1 MSAVLLAVFRDFTA
15 ADRVRTALFFDGF
28 PTDRVELTAEC
39 EPGRAALVPARSPRE
54 RFLQYFGMLFSGEDE
69 RSAAEH
75 LAASIE
81 HGAAT
86 ITVHPRGPVEMA
98 RAAHILEH
106 AGPAELMRHDLDNQ
120 ALEHA
125 AARQASPWI
134 RAFWPE
140 FTDEEHCIYCRLF
153 EHHPH

>member
-1 MSAVLLAVFRDFTA
+1 MSAVLLAVFEDFSA
-15 ADRVRTALFFDGF
+15 ADRVRIALFMDGF
-28 PTDRVELTAEC
+28 PTDRVDLTAVC
-39 EPGRAALVPARSPRE
+39 EPGRAALVPAPSRRD
-54 RFLQYFGMLFSGEDE
+54 RFLQYFGMLFSGEQE
-69 RSAAEH
+69 RSTAEH
-75 LAASIE
+75 LTTSIE

-86 ITVHPRGPVEMA
+86 ITVHPRGPVEMS
-98 RAAHILEH
+98 RAASILEH
-106 AGPAELMRHDLDNQ
+106 GGPAELMRHDLDNQ

-140 FTDEEHCIYCRLF
+140 FTDDEHCIYCRLF